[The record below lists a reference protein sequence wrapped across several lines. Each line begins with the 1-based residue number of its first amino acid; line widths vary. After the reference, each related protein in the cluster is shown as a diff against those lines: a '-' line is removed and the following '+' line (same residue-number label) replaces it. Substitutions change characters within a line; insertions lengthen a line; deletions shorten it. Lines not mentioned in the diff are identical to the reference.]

1 MWGNHIIK
9 KNNMKKFSIV
19 AHSANH
25 FFRIAEFLNK
35 KNALNKII
43 SIYPHFRLK
52 NYRLSKDKIKFLII
66 PFIIFCLKRFL
77 KIKFSNIFFSNV
89 FNFYAKNYID
99 VPKENFLIGSSGYCL
114 NIINLA
120 QKKNMKTIVDRA
132 CPHIN
137 FQKEIILSE
146 IDKLPIKNSK
156 ELKLNYFDEK
166 IVDQMLMEYE
176 KCDLISVPS
185 TFTSESFKKYN
196 LEKKLVFNQLTPE
209 KKLTFQNFDFSNE
222 KEFKIFAIGFNFIRK
237 GFYYLIEAMNSLKN
251 ENIKLDLRTII
262 PNYFNLNQLPKNIN
276 LIENHLSNNELQDL
290 YNKADLI
297 VLPSV
302 DEGFGMVALEA
313 MSLKKPVL
321 ITENVG
327 MKDILIKYLDNYKN
341 YIIKPA
347 NINELSNKIYELSTN
362 KSKLKHEGKLFFE
375 ASKKYLEKDAFK
387 GYINL

>member
-1 MWGNHIIK
+1 
-9 KNNMKKFSIV
+9 MKKFSIV

-297 VLPSV
+297 VLPSI

>member
-1 MWGNHIIK
+1 
-9 KNNMKKFSIV
+9 MKKFSIV

-35 KNALNKII
+35 KNALSKII
-43 SIYPHFRLK
+43 SIYPIFKLK
-52 NYRLSKDKIKFLII
+52 NYKLPKDKIRFLAI

-89 FNFYAKNYID
+89 FNWYAKNYID
-99 VPKENFLIGSSGYCL
+99 VQKESFVIGSSGYCL
-114 NIINLA
+114 NVINSA
-120 QKKNMKTIVDRA
+120 HKKNVKTIVDRA

-137 FQKEIILSE
+137 FQKEIILNE
-146 IDKLPIKNSK
+146 IDKLPIQNSK
-156 ELKLNYFDEK
+156 ELKLRYFDEK
-166 IVDQMLMEYE
+166 IVDQMLIEYE

-185 TFTSESFKKYN
+185 TFTGESFKKYN
-196 LEKKLVFNQLTPE
+196 LEKKLIFNQLTPE
-209 KKLTFQNFDFSNE
+209 KNLKFEEFNFSNE
-222 KEFKIFAIGFNFIRK
+222 EEFKIFAIGFNFIRK
-237 GFYYLIEAMNSLKN
+237 GFYYLIEAMNLLRN

-262 PNYFNLNQLPKNIN
+262 PNYLNLNQLPKNIN
-276 LIENHLSNNELQDL
+276 LIENHLSNNELQNL

-313 MSLKKPVL
+313 MSLKKPIL

-327 MKDILIKYLDNYKN
+327 MKDILLKYLDNYKK
-341 YIIKPA
+341 YIIEPG
-347 NINELSNKIYELSTN
+347 NINDLSNKIYELSTN
-362 KSKLKHEGKLFFE
+362 KSELRHEGKLFYE

-387 GYINL
+387 GYTNL

>member
-1 MWGNHIIK
+1 
-9 KNNMKKFSIV
+9 MKKFSIV

-25 FFRIAEFLNK
+25 FFRVAEFLNK

-297 VLPSV
+297 VLPSI